1 MLDAF
6 TEEAVRRVSSPVP
19 TAGGGCRKKLWP
31 DPQDRHTDE
40 VLLLGDAGT
49 CVIFNSHSWH
59 GGTTNRSKA
68 PRRALHGAFVRREHR
83 QQTVQQMPEPRYPQP
98 AHDRAALPSRR
109 LEHLE

>member
-1 MLDAF
+1 MAK
-6 TEEAVRRVSSPVP
+6 PP
-19 TAGGGCRKKLWP
+19 GP
-31 DPQDRHTDE
+31 PTDE

-83 QQTVQQMPEPRYPQP
+83 QRTVQRDYLSP
-98 AHDRAALPSRR
+98 ATLNRLTTAQRAL
-109 LEHLE
+109 LDV